1 VRNATRQAGTKRHTA
16 LFGQRRTHSA
26 FGIGCLLAGL
36 FLSGG
41 AAAQDAEAP
50 GYLPPHNPAH
60 DYLDA
65 IDRIEENYGPYATEL
80 SDLYLGL
87 GQTLLD
93 RGDYEEARDAF
104 NRGVMVVRVNSGPNS
119 AQQTN
124 HLYLI
129 ANIETLLGNFETA
142 DDVLHNI
149 YFINAEQYGEDS
161 PEMLPVIERM
171 YSWYQT
177 MRPSGSDGL
186 EYADYERNIEMAD
199 RMMTITE
206 AADGL
211 EAPARVEAYRRF
223 GEAQFQ
229 AVRYLLGQ
237 DLALAMDSYVVV
249 SSRSLDS
256 SGVVKISID
265 EHYDAGRRAFRDYLE
280 AIAANPSLTPPEVAQ
295 AFADIGDWYL
305 AIGKSRNAR
314 EHYRQAYE
322 TLAASEEYAELAEN
336 YMAQPRPVYFFN
348 PPPDF
353 LGDTENPLPE
363 MNLDISMTVTSYGD
377 ARYVEVL
384 NAPENVPEDVLGD
397 ITRLVRETPFRP
409 AVKAGKT
416 VTTRDFIWQFAI
428 IPQGSAS

>member
-1 VRNATRQAGTKRHTA
+1 MA
-16 LFGQRRTHSA
+16 LGH
-26 FGIGCLLAGL
+26 LLAG
-36 FLSGG
+36 FFFIAG
-41 AAAQDAEAP
+41 ASAQEQAAP
-50 GYLPPHNPAH
+50 GYVPPHNPAN

-65 IDRIEENYGPYATEL
+65 IERIEEDHGPYATEL

-129 ANIETLLGNFETA
+129 ANIEALLGNLETA

-149 YFINAEQYGEDS
+149 YFINAEQHGEDS
-161 PEMLPVIERM
+161 PQMLPVLERM
-171 YSWYQT
+171 YAWYQT
-177 MRPSGSDGL
+177 TRPPGSDGL
-186 EYADYERNIEMAD
+186 EYADYERNVELAD
-199 RMMTITE
+199 RMMSISE
-206 AADGL
+206 AVNGP
-211 EAPARVEAYRRF
+211 ETPAGAEAYRRY

-229 AVRYLLGQ
+229 TVRHLLDQ
-237 DLALAMDSYVVV
+237 DQALAMDAYVVV

-256 SGVVKISID
+256 SGVVKVSID
-265 EHYDAGRRAFRDYLE
+265 KHYDAGRRAFRSYLA
-280 AIAANPSLTPPEVAQ
+280 AIAKDPSRTPPEVAQ

-305 AIGKSRNAR
+305 AVGKSRNAR
-314 EHYRQAYE
+314 DSYRQAYE
-322 TLAASEEYAELAEN
+322 ALAASEEYAELAEQ

-353 LGDTENPLPE
+353 LGDTEGPLPE

-384 NAPENVPEDVLGD
+384 NAPENVPEDVLSD
-397 ITRLVRETPFRP
+397 IMRLVRETPFRP
-409 AVKAGKT
+409 AVKAGET
-416 VTTRDFIWQFAI
+416 VTTKDFIWQFAV
-428 IPQGSAS
+428 IPQESAS